1 MVHGSMATRLAKTC
15 MFVFFPF
22 PSSISRLIQSP
33 LVGGQRQDVSLGAQ
47 RRDLFCR
54 RKQEGSFLLL
64 SFQNILFCQMKYS
77 TGVRVYVQ

>member
-54 RKQEGSFLLL
+54 RKQEGSFLLYY
-64 SFQNILFCQMKYS
+64 ILFCQMKYS

>member
-1 MVHGSMATRLAKTC
+1 MVHGSMATRWAKIC
-15 MFVFFPF
+15 MF
-22 PSSISRLIQSP
+22 SSISRLIQSP

-54 RKQEGSFLLL
+54 RKQEGSLLL

>member
-1 MVHGSMATRLAKTC
+1 MVHGSMATRWAKIC
-15 MFVFFPF
+15 MIVFFPF

-54 RKQEGSFLLL
+54 RKQEGSLLL